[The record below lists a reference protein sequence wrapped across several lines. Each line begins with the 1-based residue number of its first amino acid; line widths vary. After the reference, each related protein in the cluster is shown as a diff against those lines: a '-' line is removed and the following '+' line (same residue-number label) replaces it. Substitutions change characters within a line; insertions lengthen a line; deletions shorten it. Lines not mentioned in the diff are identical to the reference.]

1 MKMLTNYLMALG
13 WAVVGAVAM
22 AIALV
27 LLLRVFTWLTPID
40 EWAELR
46 QGNVVEATGIADF
59 QRTVSHGISEPL
71 LKWKAIEV
79 AHELSNSPNSKI
91 IVLGDN
97 SGLPIILSD
106 K

>member
-1 MKMLTNYLMALG
+1 MRILTNYLATLG

-46 QGNVVEATGIADF
+46 QGNVAVAIVVAAVVIAF
-59 QRTVSHGISEPL
+59 ALVVAA
-71 LKWKAIEV
+71 AIP
-79 AHELSNSPNSKI
+79 SPS
-91 IVLGDN
+91 
-97 SGLPIILSD
+97 LPR
-106 K
+106 

>member
-22 AIALV
+22 AIA
-27 LLLRVFTWLTPID
+27 VFTWLTPID

-71 LKWKAIEV
+71 LKRKAIEV
-79 AHELSNSPNSKI
+79 AHELSKSPNSKI
-91 IVLGDN
+91 IVLGDK